1 MAAAPRSERKRRTAL
16 KRHVLF
22 VHGGRE
28 GAHEADE
35 KLAASLRDALGAAYE
50 VRSLKM
56 PNEDRLEYEAW
67 KEKIAR
73 ELAVMDGKAVLVGH
87 SLGASVLLKY
97 LSEGEMQKPVA
108 GLFLVAS
115 PYWGAKG
122 WESEEYALPEAV
134 ASKLPEGLPVFLYH
148 SRDDEVV
155 PFAHLALHEA
165 KLPQATVRGFD
176 GRGHQFDDDLSE
188 VARGIRE
195 VVSTVNDQTKERG
208 DGS

>member
-1 MAAAPRSERKRRTAL
+1 
-16 KRHVLF
+16 
-22 VHGGRE
+22 
-28 GAHEADE
+28 
-35 KLAASLRDALGAAYE
+35 
-50 VRSLKM
+50 
-56 PNEDRLEYEAW
+56 
-67 KEKIAR
+67 
-73 ELAVMDGKAVLVGH
+73 
-87 SLGASVLLKY
+87 
-97 LSEGEMQKPVA
+97 MQKPVA

-148 SRDDEVV
+148 SRDDEVL